1 MKKQDNR
8 LIIIGLGI
16 IVVLIVVL
24 LILKINNKEPDY
36 SQMTEEEINLAIEE
50 KVEDVRLKNIS
61 SLEEGDRIEHYASYF
76 MEKIDLGEFEEA
88 YNMLYD
94 EFKNNYFPTLA
105 SFEEYAKEK
114 FPTVMSLEHTNIERN
129 GDIYVVWTTVYD
141 LMQSRDAGVKMKFV
155 IQENGVNDFV
165 LSFSVI

>member
-8 LIIIGLGI
+8 LIIVGLGI
-16 IVVLIVVL
+16 IVVLVLVVL
-24 LILKINNKEPDY
+24 ALKINNKKPDY
-36 SQMTEEEINLAIEE
+36 TKMTEEEIDIAIEE
-50 KVEDVRLKNIS
+50 EVEDIRLKNLS
-61 SLEEGDRIEHYASYF
+61 KLGEGDRIEHYASDF
-76 MEKIDLGEFEEA
+76 MEKIDLGKFEDA

-141 LMQSRDAGVKMKFV
+141 LMQSRDAGVEMKFV
-155 IQENGVNDFV
+155 IQENDLNDFV